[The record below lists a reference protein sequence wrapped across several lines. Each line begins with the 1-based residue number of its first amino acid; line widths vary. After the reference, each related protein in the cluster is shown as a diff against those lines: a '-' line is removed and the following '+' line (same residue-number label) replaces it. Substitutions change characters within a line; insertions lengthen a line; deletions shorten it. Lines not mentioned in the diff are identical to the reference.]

1 MSAVYK
7 ANDPNLRR
15 VVAVKLIHGH
25 LSSDPQF
32 VRRFEEEAAAVAQLR
47 HPNIIQVFDF
57 DHDDETY
64 YIVFEFIPGESLQ
77 ARLKRL
83 DNSDRQMPIDEV
95 VKFGA
100 NVGDALDYAHTR
112 GIIHRDIKPA
122 NVMLN
127 VQGQAILMDFGIVKM
142 LGGDSHT
149 ATGAV
154 LGTAR
159 YMSPEQIK
167 GESVDART
175 DIYAMGVMLYEMV
188 GGRPPFSADS
198 AMTLMMMHVNDPVP
212 DIRQVRPDIPA
223 DVVTVI
229 NRALAKD
236 RANRYQTAAE
246 MTAALRNANL
256 DVTGEESTYIDTA
269 PAAAAAMATVIE
281 PTPASD
287 ATVLE
292 PVTAEPAPSQPEQGA
307 TVLEPPPTEA
317 QPSSGTAAAA
327 AVVGASAA
335 TSATEAPPTESEP
348 TQTSNTRWI
357 IIGGIGIVILLV
369 ICLGGAAVV
378 FGTGI
383 LGGGGDDTPVS
394 EIDPTLAAE
403 ATGASLTAEAE
414 GSLGPS
420 LTEEAQLT
428 DEAIIT
434 TEESMATDTPTATAE
449 PEPTE
454 EPLPTEEP
462 SPTATEEPQATD
474 TPAPTDTPP
483 PTATPTIPA
492 GEFVS
497 INSINLDGSNYVV
510 DYTPSGYTPA
520 LPGMHIHFFFN
531 TVPPES
537 AGVGPSQQTWFVYG
551 GPNPFRGYTINDRP
565 GAATQMCA
573 LVANPDHTIQ
583 LNTGNCVALPQ

>member
-1 MSAVYK
+1 
-7 ANDPNLRR
+7 
-15 VVAVKLIHGH
+15 
-25 LSSDPQF
+25 
-32 VRRFEEEAAAVAQLR
+32 
-47 HPNIIQVFDF
+47 
-57 DHDDETY
+57 
-64 YIVFEFIPGESLQ
+64 
-77 ARLKRL
+77 
-83 DNSDRQMPIDEV
+83 
-95 VKFGA
+95 
-100 NVGDALDYAHTR
+100 
-112 GIIHRDIKPA
+112 
-122 NVMLN
+122 MLN

-256 DVTGEESTYIDTA
+256 DVTGEESTHIDTE

-287 ATVLE
+287 ATILE
-292 PVTAEPAPSQPEQGA
+292 PMAADPATSQPEQGA
-307 TVLEPPPTEA
+307 TVLEPVPTSA
-317 QPSSGTAAAA
+317 SPSSGTSATAAAA
-327 AVVGASAA
+327 SAA
-335 TSATEAPPTESEP
+335 AARSVTAAPPAATESSLK
-348 TQTSNTRWI
+348 SNNRWI
-357 IIGGIGIVILLV
+357 IIGGVGIVILLV
-369 ICLGGAAVV
+369 ICLGGAAVA

-394 EIDPTLAAE
+394 EIDPTLAAG
-403 ATGASLTAEAE
+403 ATAAFLTAEA
-414 GSLGPS
+414 GDSIVPT
-420 LTEEAQLT
+420 LTEEVLL
-428 DEAIIT
+428 
-434 TEESMATDTPTATAE
+434 TEEPTATAS
-449 PEPTE
+449 PPPTE
-454 EPLPTEEP
+454 EPEPTEEP

-483 PTATPTIPA
+483 PTATPTVPA

-497 INSINLDGSNYVV
+497 INSINLDGSTYVV